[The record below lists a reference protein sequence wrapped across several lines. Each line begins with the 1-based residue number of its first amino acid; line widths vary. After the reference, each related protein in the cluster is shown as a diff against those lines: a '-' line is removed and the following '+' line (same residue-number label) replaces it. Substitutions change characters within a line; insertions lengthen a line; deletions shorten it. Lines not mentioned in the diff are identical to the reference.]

1 MQSTTG
7 LARPLLGTTQDQEAG
22 GVAPREKRPRTVR
35 MEAWESTGEMVD
47 LNGLMLGFGK
57 LGMERVVF

>member
-1 MQSTTG
+1 
-7 LARPLLGTTQDQEAG
+7 
-22 GVAPREKRPRTVR
+22 